1 MIKTLKEKKLSKVL
15 LCAGFLILTVFLFK
29 GKTIF
34 AASDYTDEEL
44 IKIYTDYS
52 DLFKQNDIVSN
63 AFRSFGCGLLSF
75 IVTVAD
81 AASGLFEK
89 SFGMIDFTKY
99 QPVQDFINDWQVV
112 WVSLLCVA
120 IAWLGIN
127 LVFNSDKNP
136 KIATNICLA
145 VLVVSSMTWMISQM
159 NTLLA
164 TGVRKE
170 ILGTTTTNTVYE
182 TLGNN
187 VHNLKYID
195 SVAGLKNL
203 GSKNADGVKYANAG
217 TPMNKKIWKALKINE
232 LVKPDDVKEE
242 SKSIVENYKT
252 DIPTADGNVKSVVS
266 ECYDGVAWTDLLNT
280 YYYRYEINWIE
291 AFLEMISIAII
302 YLFFSYKVIRTF
314 YEIVFSEILAMLY
327 SPNLNSSQKILK
339 ILDGIKDSYIII
351 MLSLVSV
358 RMYMIATQYISA
370 KDWNSFTKG
379 IFLLFIAFAVI
390 DGPNIVQRITGMDA
404 GLSDGMQKVMSAY
417 YAGGMMA
424 GAARTAGHI
433 AGGAVRGAGKFG
445 KTIGNVMK
453 SGENSAN
460 KNALNGVDGAGAS
473 SAFNN
478 NENKE
483 DSENNNDI
491 NQRNDE
497 GAQFNDAY
505 ENNDVKQNE
514 SGDVN
519 ENSNASV
526 SGDGKNSLDANADAA
541 GNKKAMDDA
550 GINGINPDNAKAD
563 ALNGIN
569 PLGDNGSI
577 GDKTNRMDKELDQ
590 EKATSIFNGNSERG
604 VLSQKSDLSGKYG
617 NAESK
622 SGFSSKA
629 GDNFGKNSFLGGG
642 SNVSERTNSGTSV
655 KGSSGVGKN
664 SGTVVNDGY
673 GQNKNY
679 KKNSE
684 SNAAEKLKKDTFK
697 KK

>member
-1 MIKTLKEKKLSKVL
+1 MNKPHKGKKGKRII
-15 LCAGFLILTVFLFK
+15 LCAGFFTLIFFLFA
-29 GKTIF
+29 GKTIM
-34 AASDYTDEEL
+34 AAGYSDEEL

-52 DLFKQNDIVSN
+52 ELFKQNDLVSN
-63 AFRSFGCGLLSF
+63 AFRSLGCGVLSF
-75 IVTVAD
+75 LVVIAD
-81 AASGLFEK
+81 GASGLFEK

-99 QPVQDFINDWQVV
+99 QPVQDFISDWQVV
-112 WVSLLCVA
+112 WVALLCVA
-120 IAWLGIN
+120 IGWLGIN

-136 KIATNICLA
+136 KIATNICVA
-145 VLVVSSMTWMISQM
+145 ILVVTSMTWMVSQM
-159 NTLLA
+159 NTLL
-164 TGVRKE
+164 TKGIRNE
-170 ILGTTTTNTVYE
+170 ILGTTTTNTVYA

-187 VHNLKYID
+187 VHDLRYID

-280 YYYRYEINWIE
+280 YYYRYEIDWIE

-358 RMYMIATQYISA
+358 RMYMIAIEYISG
-370 KDWNSFTKG
+370 KNWNGFTKG
-379 IFLLFIAFAVI
+379 MFLLFIAFAVI
-390 DGPNIVQRITGMDA
+390 DGPNLVQRITGLDA

-577 GDKTNRMDKELDQ
+577 GDKTSRMDKELDM
-590 EKATSIFNGNSERG
+590 ESATSTFNGGGERG
-604 VLSQKSDLSGKYG
+604 VLSSKSDLAGKYG
-617 NAESK
+617 KAGAN
-622 SGFSSKA
+622 SGFTSRA
-629 GDNFGKNSFLGGG
+629 GDNFGKNGANNHGTGTKGNAGISH
-642 SNVSERTNSGTSV
+642 NSGMPSNGGA
-655 KGSSGVGKN
+655 KSS
-664 SGTVVNDGY
+664 
-673 GQNKNY
+673 NK
-679 KKNSE
+679 KASE
-684 SNAAEKLKKDTFK
+684 SNAAQKLKKDVLK
-697 KK
+697 NK